1 MPEANLWSH
10 KSHLFMWVCT
20 HCCAS
25 EEVGGPVGSVFS
37 PICGSGNWTQA
48 MFCCKCLLSHLT
60 DPWSHIFK
68 KALGLFLKGWAH
80 WNYQDPLKSKYFTFF
95 FLSTFD
101 RKKGYYLW
109 NGLYIT
115 ERKPSEKDASVT
127 YRIISHCSLLQS
139 DSFRQPR
146 PYSDKVQTIWYIY
159 ILYIYKYISHIWL

>member
-25 EEVGGPVGSVFS
+25 EEVRGNLWDVVFS

-68 KALGLFLKGWAH
+68 KALGLSLKGWTH

-101 RKKGYYLW
+101 QKMGYYFW
-109 NGLYIT
+109 NGLSIT
-115 ERKPSEKDASVT
+115 ERKPSEKRCFCDIQNNIPLLS
-127 YRIISHCSLLQS
+127 YSLPLS
-139 DSFRQPR
+139 DSLGRIQIKYR
-146 PYSDKVQTIWYIY
+146 PYDWYIY
-159 ILYIYKYISHIWL
+159 ITYIWL